1 MNLNSIGS
9 FLKRIFNWS
18 LFKETYKEWSNDK
31 ASRLAAAL
39 AYYTATAIAPL
50 VVGILAI
57 VGFVFNREQAQAQ
70 LVAQVYRYVGSQGG
84 EIVETILANADQP
97 DLARLAGLFSLA
109 TLLWS
114 ASNIFVQLQDSLDTI
129 WGVQMR
135 PDLPFIRKVQH
146 RLLPLLTVFGIGLL
160 LLVAVIATTALTA
173 VGTLVSDLLPGGAL
187 LWQVVNFLISIT
199 IITLLFGVVFKVLPD
214 VDIAWSAVWP
224 GAALTALLFQVGQ
237 FVLGW
242 YLGRQSGASL
252 YGAAGSLIILLLW
265 LYYTAQ
271 IFLFGAEF
279 TQVYATRY
287 GQGVR
292 PAKDAVARDDSA
304 AKKPAAQAANAG
316 TDQRHPQP
324 NRIEAGHVTQTWQRA
339 STSSDE
345 LSIGGLVAG
354 LVDDGRRLFRQ
365 ETLLARVEMQE
376 ALAQVMRYI
385 AAMAGGQL
393 VLYASVMILLSA
405 LSVLLGAM
413 VPLWFAT
420 LLVGLLALIVGGLRV
435 RSGLRALK
443 QLRPVPKQTIDSL
456 REDVEMVKDHLT
468 T

>member
-1 MNLNSIGS
+1 
-9 FLKRIFNWS
+9 
-18 LFKETYKEWSNDK
+18 
-31 ASRLAAAL
+31 
-39 AYYTATAIAPL
+39 
-50 VVGILAI
+50 
-57 VGFVFNREQAQAQ
+57 
-70 LVAQVYRYVGSQGG
+70 
-84 EIVETILANADQP
+84 
-97 DLARLAGLFSLA
+97 
-109 TLLWS
+109 
-114 ASNIFVQLQDSLDTI
+114 
-129 WGVQMR
+129 
-135 PDLPFIRKVQH
+135 
-146 RLLPLLTVFGIGLL
+146 LTVFGIGLL

-187 LWQVVNFLISIT
+187 LWQVVNFLISLI

-214 VDIAWSAVWP
+214 VDIAWRDVWP

-292 PAKDAVARDDSA
+292 PAKDAVTRDDSA
-304 AKKPAAQAANAG
+304 TKKPAAQAAKSG
-316 TDQRHPQP
+316 TTQRPRQEG
-324 NRIEAGHVTQTWQRA
+324 RLEAGHATQATQRA
-339 STSSDE
+339 LASLDG
-345 LSIGGLVAG
+345 LSMGGLVG
-354 LVDDGRRLFRQ
+354 ELVDDGRKLFRQ
-365 ETLLARVEMQE
+365 ELLLARVEMQE
-376 ALAQVMRYI
+376 TLVQVMRHV
-385 AAMAGGQL
+385 ATMAGGQL
-393 VLYASVMILLSA
+393 ALYASVAILLLA

-413 VPLWFAT
+413 MPLWFAT
-420 LLVGLLALIVGGLRV
+420 LLVGLLALLVGGLRV
-435 RSGLRALK
+435 WSGLRALK

-456 REDVEMVKDHLT
+456 LEDVEVVKDHLT